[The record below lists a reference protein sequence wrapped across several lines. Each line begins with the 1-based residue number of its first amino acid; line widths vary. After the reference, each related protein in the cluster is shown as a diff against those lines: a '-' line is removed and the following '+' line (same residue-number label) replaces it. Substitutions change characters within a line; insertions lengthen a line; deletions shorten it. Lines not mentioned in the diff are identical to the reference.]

1 MMSTVLPYLTPK
13 RNNPVLKHEEMEELS
28 GITMTRLSCSV
39 HDDRYIVMSKDNH
52 MEANR
57 LTVELLEAL
66 QKAATEDEGI
76 DTFMKEHHGEGFTAQ
91 QIKRLL
97 AEKIMPRLMK
107 TGKRKKPFLYQRQ
120 LLNQEQIDAFSDRLS
135 PLFNKYL
142 MCGVFVSTV
151 VLDTFFFSSTEN
163 LLEFANTTNAFTI
176 VALLVFIVASSL
188 FHELGHAAACKRFGV
203 EHGGIG
209 FGLYINFPVLY
220 TDVTNVW
227 RLPRRKRLVVNIAG
241 VYFQCIILIVLFAG
255 SLATG
260 NDLLRYMILT
270 MNFGFLLTL
279 NPFFRF
285 DGYWIATDML
295 GVPNLRKRSTELLK
309 YLFSRMT
316 GKPAADK
323 PYLLQI
329 RRREQMLGI
338 LYALTVNIFMGFYF
352 FYVIP
357 VFLYDFIGS
366 FPQEVEQL
374 VLCMA
379 NNITPPFALLRNMF
393 SQSLF
398 FALIIFMMYRMLL
411 PFVRKRMNKE

>member
-1 MMSTVLPYLTPK
+1 MSTVLPYLTPK
-13 RNNPVLKHEEMEELS
+13 RNNPVLKHEDMEELS

-39 HDDRYIVMSKDNH
+39 HDDRYVVMSKDNH

-66 QKAATEDEGI
+66 QNAPTEDEGI

-142 MCGVFVSTV
+142 MCGVFVSTAV
-151 VLDTFFFSSTEN
+151 MDTFFFSSTEN

-255 SLATG
+255 FRTTG

-411 PFVRKRMNKE
+411 PYVRKRMKKQ